1 MSSVNWGFCQSL
13 KCLGFFSVIL
23 QLKDRKCLF
32 HCCFTSQL
40 VIFQSY
46 DNTYMC
52 RIDLLSDNPSH
63 GHVGFFC
70 PVEHKHGTTLL
81 TDPPRDQTQAGT
93 FCICIETQ
101 KEIVVNFNI
110 FSRGNSPIL
119 QPSQSTLLSMFVFA
133 KKKIA
138 LSRCMRILNTSI
150 FKNWMFNLSVI
161 LQ

>member
-1 MSSVNWGFCQSL
+1 MSHTATSRQEVSVSL
-13 KCLGFFSVIL
+13 LFYVTVGDISVLWQYIHV
-23 QLKDRKCLF
+23 QVWPTVT
-32 HCCFTSQL
+32 H
-40 VIFQSY
+40 
-46 DNTYMC
+46 
-52 RIDLLSDNPSH
+52 PSH

-70 PVEHKHGTTLL
+70 PVEHKHGTTLF

-110 FSRGNSPIL
+110 FSRGNYPIL

-133 KKKIA
+133 KKLA

-150 FKNWMFNLSVI
+150 FKNWMFNLSVYTSI
-161 LQ
+161 NWQN